1 MIKHIVIWK
10 LKENANGNTKMQNAA
25 MIKNKLE
32 ALTGRI
38 PGIIKMEVGFDI
50 SGTEESGDIVLYSEF
65 ESKEALENY
74 QVHPEHK
81 AVMPFVKEAR
91 SERRLVDYEAK

>member
-1 MIKHIVIWK
+1 MIRHIVIWK

-25 MIKNKLE
+25 LIKSRLE
-32 ALTGRI
+32 ALAGKI
-38 PGIIKMEVGFDI
+38 PGILKMEVGFDI

-65 ESKEALENY
+65 ESKEALNNY
-74 QVHPEHK
+74 QEHPEHK

-91 SERRLVDYEAK
+91 SERRLVDYQV